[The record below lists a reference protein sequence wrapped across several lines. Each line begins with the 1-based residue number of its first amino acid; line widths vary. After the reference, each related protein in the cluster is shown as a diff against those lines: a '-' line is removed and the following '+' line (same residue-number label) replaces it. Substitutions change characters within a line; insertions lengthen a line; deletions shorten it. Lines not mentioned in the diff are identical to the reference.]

1 MLQAAVA
8 YYERCF
14 DQLHC
19 AKHPILGEAPHK
31 PILLLALMQMVET
44 GTLKSKQIG
53 LTPLLQQTF
62 EHVWYQYVRT
72 QHKMNLAQ
80 PFYHMQYEPFWN
92 IQRKT
97 TSNDDFYNKN
107 KMKSLYSLQ
116 QQVDYATI
124 DDELWACW
132 QDKNSREN
140 LAAFLI
146 MRYFNK
152 TQPQPKDNA
161 PSKGATI
168 LSIHNHM
175 MPSIIWGH
183 DWVGAMVA
191 CRGTQ
196 CRLDS

>member
-19 AKHPILGEAPHK
+19 AKHSILGEAPHK

-44 GTLKSKQIG
+44 GTLKSQQIG

-62 EHVWYQYVRT
+62 ENVWYRYVRT

-132 QDKNSREN
+132 QDKNSKEN

-152 TQPQPKDNA
+152 TQPQPENNA

-183 DWVGAMVA
+183 DWAEAMVA
-191 CRGTQ
+191 
-196 CRLDS
+196 

>member
-1 MLQAAVA
+1 MLQAAAVA

-44 GTLKSKQIG
+44 ETLKSQQIG

-62 EHVWYQYVRT
+62 EKAWYRYVRT

-92 IQRKT
+92 IQRKA
-97 TSNDDFYNKN
+97 TSNDDFYHKN

-152 TQPQPKDNA
+152 TQPQPENNA

-183 DWVGAMVA
+183 DWAEAMVV
-191 CRGTQ
+191 
-196 CRLDS
+196 

>member
-44 GTLKSKQIG
+44 GTLKSQQIG

-62 EHVWYQYVRT
+62 EKVWYRYVRT

-92 IQRKT
+92 IQRKA

-107 KMKSLYSLQ
+107 TIFI
-116 QQVDYATI
+116 ATAGGLCN
-124 DDELWACW
+124 D
-132 QDKNSREN
+132 
-140 LAAFLI
+140 
-146 MRYFNK
+146 
-152 TQPQPKDNA
+152 
-161 PSKGATI
+161 
-168 LSIHNHM
+168 
-175 MPSIIWGH
+175 
-183 DWVGAMVA
+183 
-191 CRGTQ
+191 
-196 CRLDS
+196 

>member
-92 IQRKT
+92 MQCKA
-97 TSNDDFYNKN
+97 TSDADFYHKN

-152 TQPQPKDNA
+152 TQPQPENNA
-161 PSKGATI
+161 SSKGATI
-168 LSIHNHM
+168 LSIHNQM
-175 MPSIIWGH
+175 MPSIIWGGH
-183 DWVGAMVA
+183 DWVGMMVA
-191 CRGTQ
+191 
-196 CRLDS
+196 

>member
-14 DQLHC
+14 DRLHC

-44 GTLKSKQIG
+44 GTLKSQQIG

-62 EHVWYQYVRT
+62 EKVWYRYVRT

-92 IQRKT
+92 IQRKA

-132 QDKNSREN
+132 QDKDSREN

-152 TQPQPKDNA
+152 TQPQPENNA

-183 DWVGAMVA
+183 DWAETMVA
-191 CRGTQ
+191 
-196 CRLDS
+196 

>member
-19 AKHPILGEAPHK
+19 AKHSILGEAPHK

-44 GTLKSKQIG
+44 GTLKSQQIG

-62 EHVWYQYVRT
+62 ENVWYRYVRT

-152 TQPQPKDNA
+152 IQPQPENNA
-161 PSKGATI
+161 SSKGATI
-168 LSIHNHM
+168 LSIHNQM
-175 MPSIIWGH
+175 MLSIIWGH

-191 CRGTQ
+191 
-196 CRLDS
+196 

>member
-116 QQVDYATI
+116 QQVDDATI

-146 MRYFNK
+146 MMRYFNK

-161 PSKGATI
+161 SSKGATI

-183 DWVGAMVA
+183 DWAETMVA
-191 CRGTQ
+191 
-196 CRLDS
+196 

>member
-44 GTLKSKQIG
+44 GTLKSQQIG
-53 LTPLLQQTF
+53 LTPLLQQIF
-62 EHVWYQYVRT
+62 EKVWCQYVCT

-152 TQPQPKDNA
+152 TQPQSEADSPH
-161 PSKGATI
+161 KGAMI
-168 LSIHNHM
+168 LSINNQM

-183 DWVGAMVA
+183 DWAEAMVA
-191 CRGTQ
+191 
-196 CRLDS
+196 

>member
-1 MLQAAVA
+1 MLQAAAVA

-44 GTLKSKQIG
+44 ETLKSQQIG

-62 EHVWYQYVRT
+62 EKAWYRYVRT

-92 IQRKT
+92 IQRKA
-97 TSNDDFYNKN
+97 TSNDDFYHKN

-152 TQPQPKDNA
+152 TQPQPENNA

-183 DWVGAMVA
+183 DWAEAMVA
-191 CRGTQ
+191 
-196 CRLDS
+196 